1 MIGATERM
9 NGEQN
14 NNLIVNKH
22 FELQFKTLQIVPR
35 NVDALERLLKIE
47 ERREKKGKFSGIKE
61 RIRVAHRNQEAFNIL
76 PLYIFLSCFIGSNFS
91 MYLFYIICPLSG

>member
-9 NGEQN
+9 IGEQN

-35 NVDALERLLKIE
+35 NVDALERLLKIK
-47 ERREKKGKFSGIKE
+47 ERREKKEEFSGIKE
-61 RIRVAHRNQEAFNIL
+61 RIRVAHRK
-76 PLYIFLSCFIGSNFS
+76 SRSV
-91 MYLFYIICPLSG
+91 